1 MCIIFPI
8 RVSYYYVLC
17 VLPFSTAL
25 GGGDYALAA
34 AIPDAAASCE
44 LFRNSAVHL

>member
-25 GGGDYALAA
+25 GGGAPTPAPAA
-34 AIPDAAASCE
+34 AAGPAAPAAAG
-44 LFRNSAVHL
+44 